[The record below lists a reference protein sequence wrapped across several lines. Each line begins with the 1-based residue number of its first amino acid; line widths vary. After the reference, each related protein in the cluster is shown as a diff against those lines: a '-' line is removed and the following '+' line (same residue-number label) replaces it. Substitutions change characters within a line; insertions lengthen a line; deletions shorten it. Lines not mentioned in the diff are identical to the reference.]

1 MEDIKRFFLG
11 TGAKL
16 IDEAEFI
23 VIFCLFQPQLDSSLD
38 TSHNEQMSDENV
50 DNKIEEIVNN
60 GEGMSDVNNV
70 E

>member
-23 VIFCLFQPQLDSSLD
+23 VIFCLFQRQLDSSLD

-60 GEGMSDVNNV
+60 SEGMSDVNNV